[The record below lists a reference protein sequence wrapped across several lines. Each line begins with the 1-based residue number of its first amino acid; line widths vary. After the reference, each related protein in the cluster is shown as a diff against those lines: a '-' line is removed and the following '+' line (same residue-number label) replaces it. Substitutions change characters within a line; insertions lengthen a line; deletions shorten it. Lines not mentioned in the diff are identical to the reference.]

1 MCLIL
6 AYGGLTVL
14 KEIKKTLPNKE
25 IVYLG
30 DTLNFPYG
38 PKSKEEI
45 ISYAM
50 TNVELLISQG
60 AKTIVIACG
69 TATSQAEEALK
80 NKYDLPIV
88 RNNKAHSRVHR
99 KFEYN

>member
-1 MCLIL
+1 MC
-6 AYGGLTVL
+6 GGLTVL
-14 KEIKKTLPNKE
+14 KEIKKLLPSKK

-30 DTLNFPYG
+30 DTLNFHYG

-50 TNVELLISQG
+50 TNVELLMSKG
-60 AKTIVIACG
+60 VTTIVIACG

-80 NKYDLPIV
+80 NKYDIPIV
-88 RNNKAHSRVHR
+88 RNNKAYSRVHR
-99 KFEYN
+99 KFKYS